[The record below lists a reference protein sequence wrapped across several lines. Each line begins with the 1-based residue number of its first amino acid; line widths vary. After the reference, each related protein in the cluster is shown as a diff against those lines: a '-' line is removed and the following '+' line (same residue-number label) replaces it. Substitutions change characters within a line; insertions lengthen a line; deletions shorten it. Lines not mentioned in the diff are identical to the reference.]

1 MKFRPKYSRPGVFNV
16 APAKVVLQIKR
27 GDEIWRLSSVDFFI
41 LLTVKILLFSNNK
54 VFFKLYK
61 ILDIKKIF
69 LFILSLVCY
78 YFKDNKNTL
87 YDHTD
92 SFHNFARFTYKSFPP
107 KVNELLKFQF
117 TKFNL
122 FKYFQFANLK
132 T

>member
-1 MKFRPKYSRPGVFNV
+1 ME
-16 APAKVVLQIKR
+16 A
-27 GDEIWRLSSVDFFI
+27 LSFDFFI

-87 YDHTD
+87 YDHSD
-92 SFHNFARFTYKSFPP
+92 SFHNFARFNYKSFPP